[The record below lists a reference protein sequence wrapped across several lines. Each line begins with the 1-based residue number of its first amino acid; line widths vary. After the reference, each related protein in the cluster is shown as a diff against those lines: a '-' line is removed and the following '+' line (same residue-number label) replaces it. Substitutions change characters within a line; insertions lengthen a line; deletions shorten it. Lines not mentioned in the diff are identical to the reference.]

1 MTELVLGPLLRY
13 IDDDTATV
21 WVETDRPCAV
31 RVLDSVAPTFCVAGH
46 HYALVTVR
54 GLDGPTP
61 YEVHLD
67 GERVWPRDGAAPS
80 IIRPVDDPER
90 LTAMF
95 GSCHFDRTAGDGRD
109 REGPDALTACAAQL
123 ASAPEP
129 DHPDV
134 LLLLGDQVYADQTTP
149 SVRRELAARRSLH
162 RPPGHEIANFEEY
175 TILYRYAWSDPQV
188 RWLLSTVPS
197 MMIFD
202 DHDVRDDWNTSRA
215 WREQMSAHPWW
226 RERLLGGLIS
236 YWIYQHIGN
245 LSPDELERD
254 EVYLEATR
262 VGRHGD
268 ALPVLREMAAAA
280 DREEHGTKGVR
291 FSYARDLGP
300 ARLIVLDTR
309 CGRILETA
317 DRAMLSK
324 TDFAWLRALAE
335 VDRRHLVIGCSL
347 PWLLPP
353 AVHHAQT
360 WNERACH
367 RGSRLAEQVR
377 QGADLEHWAAF
388 RDSFDRLAELLGDTA
403 ASMHAPAT
411 INVLSG
417 DVHHSYLA
425 EAHYPRP
432 LRSRVTQLT
441 CSPLHNRAP
450 RWMRAPLRLAWS
462 DALARRLR
470 SRAERAGAAPLPLRW
485 RKTDGPFFDNTI
497 AELHF
502 AGPSARVRLLEAT
515 SHGDLAEICH
525 RRLH

>member
-13 IDDDTATV
+13 IDADTATV
-21 WVETDRPCAV
+21 WVETDGPCAV
-31 RVLDSVAPTFCVAGH
+31 RVLDSVSPTFHVAGH
-46 HYALVTVR
+46 HYGLVAVR

-67 GERVWPRDGAAPS
+67 GEKVWPEPGAVPS

-90 LTAMF
+90 LTALF
-95 GSCHFDRTAGDGRD
+95 GSCHFDRTVNDGPD
-109 REGPDALTACAAQL
+109 KEGPDALVACAAQL
-123 ASAPEP
+123 GRTPEIEYP
-129 DHPDV
+129 D
-134 LLLLGDQVYADQTTP
+134 LLMLLGDQVYADETTP
-149 SVRRELAARRSLH
+149 SVRRELAKRRDL
-162 RPPGHEIANFEEY
+162 RKPPGGEVANFEEY
-175 TILYRYAWSDPQV
+175 TLLYRYAWSDPQL

-202 DHDVRDDWNTSRA
+202 DHDVRDDWNTSAA
-215 WREQMSAHPWW
+215 WRERMTAHPWW
-226 RERLLGGLIS
+226 RDRLLGGLIS

-254 EVYLEATR
+254 ETYLEVTR
-262 VGRHGD
+262 VGRHAD
-268 ALPVLREMAAAA
+268 ALPVLRDMAAAA
-280 DREEHGTKGVR
+280 DREEHGRKGTR

-309 CGRILETA
+309 CGRILETG

-324 TDFAWLRALAE
+324 TDFAWLRALTE

-353 AVHHAQT
+353 AVHHLQS
-360 WNERACH
+360 WNESACQ
-367 RGSRLAEQVR
+367 RGSRLAERIR

-388 RDSFDRLAELLGDTA
+388 RDSFDRLTGLIGDA
-403 ASMHAPAT
+403 AAKMHAPAT
-411 INVLSG
+411 INVLGG

-450 RWMRAPLRLAWS
+450 SWLRPPLRLAWS
-462 DALARRLR
+462 PGLSRRLQR
-470 SRAERAGAAPLPLRW
+470 GAERNGVAPLPLRW
-485 RKTDGPFFDNTI
+485 RKTDGPFFANTI
-497 AELHF
+497 GELRF
-502 AGPSARVRLLEAT
+502 AGPSARIRLLEAT
-515 SHGDLAEICH
+515 NRGELAETCH